1 MKTTSISRTTIWA
14 SILTGLAMCASQQA
28 SAHAALQSSTP
39 AADSTVGSPK
49 NIELHFSEALS
60 PKLTRITLKSG
71 DGATQP
77 ITLIEPKD
85 PASVTVMPNTSLS
98 KGQYTVSWSV
108 VADDGHKTQ
117 GSFNFTV
124 R

>member
-1 MKTTSISRTTIWA
+1 MIRA
-14 SILTGLAMCASQQA
+14 SLLTGLALCASQQV

-49 NIELHFSEALS
+49 NIKLHFSEALS

-77 ITLIEPKD
+77 ITPIQSND
-85 PASVTVMPNTSLS
+85 PATVTFMPNTSLS

-108 VADDGHKTQ
+108 VANDGHKTQ

-124 R
+124 Q

>member
-1 MKTTSISRTTIWA
+1 MKTRSIGRVTIWT
-14 SILTGLAMCASQQA
+14 SILTGLALCASQQA

-39 AADSTVGSPK
+39 TADSTVGSPK

-77 ITLIEPKD
+77 ITLIESKD

-98 KGQYTVSWSV
+98 KGPYTVSWSV
-108 VADDGHKTQ
+108 VANDGHKTQ

-124 R
+124 Q

>member
-1 MKTTSISRTTIWA
+1 MKILSTGQIAIWA
-14 SILTGLAMCASQQA
+14 SLLTGLALCASQQA

-49 NIELHFSEALS
+49 NIELHFSEALA
-60 PKLTRITLKSG
+60 PKLTRITLKSA

-77 ITLIEPKD
+77 ITPIQSTD
-85 PASVTVMPNTSLS
+85 PATVTFMPNTSLT

-124 R
+124 Q

>member
-1 MKTTSISRTTIWA
+1 MKTSSIDRITVWA
-14 SILTGLAMCASQQA
+14 SILTGLALCASQQV

-39 AADSTVGSPK
+39 AANSTVGSPK

-60 PKLTRITLKSG
+60 PKLTRITLQSG

-77 ITLIEPKD
+77 ITLIESKD

-98 KGQYTVSWSV
+98 KGPYTVSWSV
-108 VADDGHKTQ
+108 VANDGHKTQ

-124 R
+124 Q

>member
-1 MKTTSISRTTIWA
+1 MKTRSISRITIRA
-14 SILTGLAMCASQQA
+14 SILTGLALCALQQA

-39 AADSTVGSPK
+39 AADSTVGSPR

-77 ITLIEPKD
+77 ITPIESKD
-85 PASVTVMPNTSLS
+85 PTIVTVMPNTSLS

-108 VADDGHKTQ
+108 VANDGHKTQ

-124 R
+124 Q